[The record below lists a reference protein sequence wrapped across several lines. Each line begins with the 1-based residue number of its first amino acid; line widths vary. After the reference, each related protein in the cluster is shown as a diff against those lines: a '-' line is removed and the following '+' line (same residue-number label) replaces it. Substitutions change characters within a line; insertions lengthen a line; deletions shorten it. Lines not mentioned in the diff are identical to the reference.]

1 MTNKKRIFALG
12 FFDGVHLGHQALL
25 KTCCTLAEQLGCG
38 TAAITF
44 DRHPQSLF
52 SENPP
57 ALLSS
62 SHDRALLLKAYGMDL
77 ICSLPVS
84 KEVMSTPWEF
94 FLENL
99 LQQGAVGFVCGD
111 DFHFG
116 HRGEGDAAKLSAF
129 CAARNLHCVIVP
141 EQLLSGRRISS
152 SLIRNLIE
160 AGEMETATHYLGHPH
175 ILTGQVLHGRKIGR
189 TLGVP
194 TANLQ
199 IPAGITVPKF
209 GVYACRAIIGEN
221 VYPAVANVGTRPT
234 VNGSSVTVEPWILDF
249 EGDLYGQILQL
260 EFFRFL
266 RAETKFPDLVALK
279 HQIHQDA
286 EQTRRYFKTL

>member
-99 LQQGAVGFVCGD
+99 L
-111 DFHFG
+111 
-116 HRGEGDAAKLSAF
+116 
-129 CAARNLHCVIVP
+129 
-141 EQLLSGRRISS
+141 
-152 SLIRNLIE
+152 
-160 AGEMETATHYLGHPH
+160 
-175 ILTGQVLHGRKIGR
+175 
-189 TLGVP
+189 
-194 TANLQ
+194 
-199 IPAGITVPKF
+199 
-209 GVYACRAIIGEN
+209 
-221 VYPAVANVGTRPT
+221 
-234 VNGSSVTVEPWILDF
+234 
-249 EGDLYGQILQL
+249 
-260 EFFRFL
+260 
-266 RAETKFPDLVALK
+266 
-279 HQIHQDA
+279 
-286 EQTRRYFKTL
+286 